1 MDKYHGAWPTMV
13 TPYNQDL
20 QIDVGAYRSLV
31 DWYVMHGVGGVYANC
46 LTSEMYLLDED
57 ERLLLVSEA
66 VRAAAGRVPVA
77 ATGNLGDTAER
88 HLAFCRRVADAGA
101 DVVMLVVPPFHD
113 NDADLERYYL
123 TMADQVQAPLG
134 LYECPVPRPY
144 HLGVELVRTLAQ
156 SGRFLAF
163 KETSCDWQKIEALIG
178 VTRDTPLSLLQANT
192 PYLLRSVQAGA
203 PGTMS
208 IAASWIPDLVA
219 AVIEQGQADEAQAG
233 RLQDALCAM
242 DLAQRV
248 AHPQGTKHL
257 LSRRGV
263 SISSRSR
270 HARSSLTPDV
280 AYALDRAAASW
291 FRADGSLAILEH

>member
-1 MDKYHGAWPTMV
+1 MDKCHGAWPTMV

-31 DWYVMHGVGGVYANC
+31 DWYVTHGVGGVYANC

-77 ATGNLGDTAER
+77 ATGNLGDTIEE
-88 HLAFCRRVADAGA
+88 HIAFCRRVADAGA

-113 NDADLERYYL
+113 NDADLQRYYL
-123 TMADQVQAPLG
+123 TMAEQVKAPLG

-144 HLGVELVRTLAQ
+144 HLGMELVRTLAQ

-163 KETSCDWQKIEALIG
+163 KETSCDQAKIQALLDA
-178 VTRDTPLSLLQANT
+178 TRDTPLSLLQANT
-192 PYLLRSVQAGA
+192 PYLLWSVQAGA
-203 PGTMS
+203 LGTMS
-208 IAASWIPDLVA
+208 IAAAWIPDLVA
-219 AVIEQGQADEAQAG
+219 AVIDEGQAG
-233 RLQDALCAM
+233 RRKAVDLQDALCAM

-270 HARSSLTPDV
+270 HERSSLTPEV
-280 AYALDRAAASW
+280 AFALDRAAATW
-291 FRADGSLAILEH
+291 FRPDGSLAILGR